1 MKIEIILR
9 GMPHLS
15 FAIIHN
21 EDEGFPMPRYR
32 LLQGGDIERTLAD
45 KW

>member
-1 MKIEIILR
+1 MMKIEIILR

-21 EDEGFPMPRYR
+21 ESFPMPRYR
-32 LLQGGDIERTLAD
+32 HLQGGDIEGILAD
-45 KW
+45 KWE